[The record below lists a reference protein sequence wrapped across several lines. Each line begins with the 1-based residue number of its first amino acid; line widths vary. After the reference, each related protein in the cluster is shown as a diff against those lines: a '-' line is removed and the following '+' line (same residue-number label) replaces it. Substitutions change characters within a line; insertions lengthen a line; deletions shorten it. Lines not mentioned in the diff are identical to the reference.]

1 MQISFSIEGEVQL
14 SRRLKGISV
23 DARNWRPQLKKIGEY
38 LVEVFSG
45 PVFKTEG
52 REIGEPWKKR
62 KDSNTWPL
70 LQRSGKM
77 RRSFKH
83 TVMMTSV
90 NIMNTTDYFKYH
102 QSKKPR
108 RKLPRRIMMKLD
120 NERKQGVVKI
130 IHKSLVKDILNK
142 RYGI

>member
-1 MQISFSIEGEVQL
+1 MQVSFKIEGEKQL
-14 SRRLKGISV
+14 SRRLKGVSV
-23 DARNWRPQLKKIGEY
+23 DLLNWRPQLKKIGKY

-45 PVFKTEG
+45 SVFETEG

-62 KDSNTWPL
+62 KDSNAWPL

-77 RRSFKH
+77 KRSFKSIA
-83 TVMMTSV
+83 MMTSV
-90 NIMNTTDYFKYH
+90 DITNTADYFKYH

-120 NERKQGVVKI
+120 NERKQGVIKI
-130 IHKSLVKDILNK
+130 IHKSLVKDILIK

>member
-1 MQISFSIEGEVQL
+1 MQVSFKIEGEKQL
-14 SRRLKGISV
+14 SRRLKGVSV
-23 DARNWRPQLKKIGEY
+23 DLLNWRPQLKKIGKY

-45 PVFKTEG
+45 PVFETEG

-62 KDSNTWPL
+62 KDSNPWPL

-83 TVMMTSV
+83 IAMMTSV
-90 NIMNTTDYFKYH
+90 DIMNTADYFRFH
-102 QSKKPR
+102 QSKLPR

-120 NERKQGVVKI
+120 QERKTGVVKI
-130 IHKSLVKDILNK
+130 IHKSLVKDIIKK
-142 RYGI
+142 RY